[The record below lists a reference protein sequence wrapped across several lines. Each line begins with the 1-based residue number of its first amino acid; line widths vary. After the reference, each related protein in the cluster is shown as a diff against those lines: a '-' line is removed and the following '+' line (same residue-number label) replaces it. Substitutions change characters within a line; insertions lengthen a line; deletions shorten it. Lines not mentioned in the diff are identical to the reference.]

1 MIAVQVTKEIHGIS
15 ESHTYDYEQVELVGG
30 RQTRGA
36 SIIFFRLQNPVKI
49 TKKKLGPCVTTNT
62 GEKVYIQRN
71 SSRSRQKWHIGK
83 RGRGKKQ
90 TKK

>member
-49 TKKKLGPCVTTNT
+49 TKKKKAWTLCNNQHGGKGVYTTKL
-62 GEKVYIQRN
+62 EP
-71 SSRSRQKWHIGK
+71 
-83 RGRGKKQ
+83 KQ
-90 TKK
+90 TEMAHWEEGEG